1 MTATSHDSLTRV
13 RQPEIS
19 HDCPNALFQEL
30 GIFRP
35 SPALQAMNALLS
47 TVPVDLGKLGKAVQ
61 GGSALAEEAVR
72 LCNSSLFA
80 LSRPVS
86 SLEQAVVAT
95 DTDLV
100 RTLLLTCWLT
110 KLTGSKVTVSENRMF
125 WSHSLL
131 VAQISR
137 RIGDWAGLAQTEQ
150 VFLAGLLHDA
160 GALPIITLLSRNK
173 NPESQNIFE
182 DLGESIDSQ
191 RLRFGTDHCEL
202 GQKLNAILDF
212 PLTVAEVIAGHHQ
225 RRNTLPATPALAI
238 VGCAEVIAQV
248 CDRWA
253 KHELRAGEVE
263 PLVKEALRAWLASL
277 DFSASL
283 PLVAALRSDLME
295 NIRRFGPGIQSA
307 WDDSFSPARVVATME
322 RSPGSDG

>member
-1 MTATSHDSLTRV
+1 MTATSHDSLTFA

-19 HDCPNALFQEL
+19 HDYPNVLFQEL

-35 SPALQAMNALLS
+35 SPALQAMNVLLS
-47 TVPVDLGKLGKAVQ
+47 AVPVDLGKLGKAVQ
-61 GGSALAEEAVR
+61 AGSELAEEAVR

-95 DTDLV
+95 DADLV

-110 KLTGSKVTVSENRMF
+110 KLTGSKVAAREIQMF

-160 GALPIITLLSRNK
+160 GALPIIALLSKNK
-173 NPESQNIFE
+173 NAESRNNFE
-182 DLGESIDSQ
+182 DLGESIESQ

-212 PLTVAEVIAGHHQ
+212 PLPVAEVIARHHQ
-225 RRNTLPATPALAI
+225 RETTLPASPALSI
-238 VGCAEVIAQV
+238 VGCAEVISQV
-248 CDRWA
+248 RNHWA
-253 KHELRAGEVE
+253 KHELCAEEVE
-263 PLVKEALRAWLASL
+263 PFIKDALRAWLAGL
-277 DFSASL
+277 NLSASL
-283 PLVAALRSDLME
+283 PLVAALRSDLMGS
-295 NIRRFGPGIQSA
+295 IRMHNAQIFQR
-307 WDDSFSPARVVATME
+307 DPAAEAGARI
-322 RSPGSDG
+322 